1 MTASAASA
9 SADSKRIYLF
19 DTTLRDGAQ
28 TQGVDFSV
36 QDKRMISDALD
47 TLGIDYIEGGWPGAN
62 PTDTEFFAVDPGF
75 KHAKFVAFG
84 MTRGK
89 GRSAANDPVVAPILN
104 APTVGACFVGKSW
117 TYQVDV
123 ALKVSYDEN
132 LAMIG
137 DTIAAAAAA
146 GKEAMYDAEH
156 FFDGYKADRD
166 YALACASAAFDN
178 GARWVVLCDT
188 NGGTLPHEVEA
199 IINDVLTLIPGDR
212 LGVHFHDDTG
222 HAVANSLTA
231 VRCGARQVQGTLN
244 GLGERCGNANLTS
257 LIPSLKLKTDFEIA
271 VDDEGLQSLTKV
283 SRLVDEILGRAPN
296 RHAPYV
302 GANAFAHKGGLHA
315 SAVAKDPRTYEHIPP
330 ESVGNERQVLV
341 SNQAGRSNV
350 LAQLTAM
357 GLEVDPKDPRI
368 SDLTASIKTLEAE
381 KGLTFDGADASFEL
395 YTRQQFG
402 QSTSFFQLDRFRVI
416 DERRHNAKGDE
427 VTESMAMV
435 QLEIADRV
443 FIEAAPGNGP
453 VDALNA
459 ALRKALLEVYPGL
472 QDMHLTDYRVRI
484 LDGRSGT
491 AAKTRVMI
499 ESEDSAGRTWTTV
512 GVSTNIIDAS
522 FDALLDAIAW
532 KLLKEG
538 VHAI

>member
-199 IINDVLTLIPGDR
+199 IINDVLTHIPGNR

-257 LIPSLKLKTDFEIA
+257 LIPSLKLKTDFEIG
-271 VDDEGLQSLTKV
+271 VDEEGLQSLTKI

-472 QDMHLTDYRVRI
+472 KDMHLTDYRVRI

>member
-1 MTASAASA
+1 M
-9 SADSKRIYLF
+9 
-19 DTTLRDGAQ
+19 
-28 TQGVDFSV
+28 
-36 QDKRMISDALD
+36 
-47 TLGIDYIEGGWPGAN
+47 
-62 PTDTEFFAVDPGF
+62 
-75 KHAKFVAFG
+75 
-84 MTRGK
+84 
-89 GRSAANDPVVAPILN
+89 
-104 APTVGACFVGKSW
+104 
-117 TYQVDV
+117 
-123 ALKVSYDEN
+123 DE
-132 LAMIG
+132 
-137 DTIAAAAAA
+137 
-146 GKEAMYDAEH
+146 
-156 FFDGYKADRD
+156 
-166 YALACASAAFDN
+166 
-178 GARWVVLCDT
+178 
-188 NGGTLPHEVEA
+188 
-199 IINDVLTLIPGDR
+199 
-212 LGVHFHDDTG
+212 
-222 HAVANSLTA
+222 
-231 VRCGARQVQGTLN
+231 
-244 GLGERCGNANLTS
+244 
-257 LIPSLKLKTDFEIA
+257 
-271 VDDEGLQSLTKV
+271 EGLQSLTKV

>member
-62 PTDTEFFAVDPGF
+62 PTDTEFFAADPGF
-75 KHAKFVAFG
+75 KRAKFVAFG

-89 GRSAANDPVVAPILN
+89 GRSAANDPVVAPILK

-166 YALACASAAFDN
+166 YALACARAAYDN

-199 IINDVLTLIPGDR
+199 IINDVLNSIPGDR

-231 VRCGARQVQGTLN
+231 IRCGARQVQGTLN

-257 LIPSLKLKTDFEIA
+257 LIPSLKLKTDFEIG
-271 VDDEGLQSLTKV
+271 VDEEGLQSLTKI

-330 ESVGNERQVLV
+330 ESVGNQRQVLV

-350 LAQLTAM
+350 LAQLNAM
-357 GLEVDPKDPRI
+357 GLSVSAQDPRI

-435 QLEIADRV
+435 QLEIAERV

-459 ALRKALLEVYPGL
+459 ALRKALLEVYPSL

>member
-257 LIPSLKLKTDFEIA
+257 LIPSLKLKTDFEIG
-271 VDDEGLQSLTKV
+271 VDEEGLQSLTKI

-459 ALRKALLEVYPGL
+459 ALRKALLEVFPGL
-472 QDMHLTDYRVRI
+472 KDMHLTDYRVRI

>member
-257 LIPSLKLKTDFEIA
+257 LIPSLKLKTDFEIG
-271 VDDEGLQSLTKV
+271 VDEEGLQSLTKI

-459 ALRKALLEVYPGL
+459 SLRKALLEVYPGL
-472 QDMHLTDYRVRI
+472 KDMHLTDYRVRI

>member
-9 SADSKRIYLF
+9 FADSKRIYLF

-257 LIPSLKLKTDFEIA
+257 LIPSLKLKTDFEIG
-271 VDDEGLQSLTKV
+271 VDEEGLQSLTKI

>member
-1 MTASAASA
+1 
-9 SADSKRIYLF
+9 
-19 DTTLRDGAQ
+19 
-28 TQGVDFSV
+28 
-36 QDKRMISDALD
+36 
-47 TLGIDYIEGGWPGAN
+47 
-62 PTDTEFFAVDPGF
+62 
-75 KHAKFVAFG
+75 
-84 MTRGK
+84 
-89 GRSAANDPVVAPILN
+89 
-104 APTVGACFVGKSW
+104 
-117 TYQVDV
+117 
-123 ALKVSYDEN
+123 
-132 LAMIG
+132 
-137 DTIAAAAAA
+137 
-146 GKEAMYDAEH
+146 MYDAEH

-166 YALACASAAFDN
+166 YAIACAKAAFDN

-199 IINDVLTLIPGDR
+199 IVKDVLTMIPGDR

-222 HAVANSLTA
+222 HAVANSLVA
-231 VRCGARQVQGTLN
+231 VRCGARQIQGTLN

-257 LIPSLKLKTDFEIA
+257 LIPSLKLKTDFEIG
-271 VDDEGLQSLTKV
+271 VDEAGLQSLTKV

-315 SAVAKDPRTYEHIPP
+315 SAVAKDPRTYEHVPP
-330 ESVGNERQVLV
+330 ETVGNERQVLV

-350 LAQLTAM
+350 LAQLKAM
-357 GLEVDPKDPRI
+357 GLEVDAKDPRI
-368 SDLTASIKTLEAE
+368 NHLTSSIKTLEAE
-381 KGLTFDGADASFEL
+381 QGLTFDGADASFEL
-395 YTRQQFG
+395 YTRRQFG
-402 QSTSFFQLDRFRVI
+402 QSVSFFQLDRFRVI
-416 DERRHNAKGDE
+416 DERRHNAKGDQ

-435 QLEIADRV
+435 QLEITDRV

-459 ALRKALLEVYPGL
+459 ALRKALLEVYPSL
-472 QDMHLTDYRVRI
+472 TDMHLTDYRVRI

-538 VHAI
+538 AHAI

>member
-1 MTASAASA
+1 M
-9 SADSKRIYLF
+9 LF
-19 DTTLRDGAQ
+19 
-28 TQGVDFSV
+28 
-36 QDKRMISDALD
+36 
-47 TLGIDYIEGGWPGAN
+47 
-62 PTDTEFFAVDPGF
+62 
-75 KHAKFVAFG
+75 
-84 MTRGK
+84 
-89 GRSAANDPVVAPILN
+89 RS
-104 APTVGACFVGKSW
+104 
-117 TYQVDV
+117 
-123 ALKVSYDEN
+123 
-132 LAMIG
+132 
-137 DTIAAAAAA
+137 
-146 GKEAMYDAEH
+146 
-156 FFDGYKADRD
+156 
-166 YALACASAAFDN
+166 
-178 GARWVVLCDT
+178 
-188 NGGTLPHEVEA
+188 
-199 IINDVLTLIPGDR
+199 
-212 LGVHFHDDTG
+212 
-222 HAVANSLTA
+222 
-231 VRCGARQVQGTLN
+231 
-244 GLGERCGNANLTS
+244 
-257 LIPSLKLKTDFEIA
+257 
-271 VDDEGLQSLTKV
+271 

-315 SAVAKDPRTYEHIPP
+315 SAVAKDPRTYEHVPP

-350 LAQLTAM
+350 LSQLKAM
-357 GLEVDPKDPRI
+357 GLEVDASDPRI
-368 SDLTASIKTLEAE
+368 GDLTASIKTLESD

-435 QLEIADRV
+435 QLEISERV

-459 ALRKALLEVYPGL
+459 ALRKALLEVYPSL
-472 QDMHLTDYRVRI
+472 EDMHLTDYRVRI

-499 ESEDSAGRTWTTV
+499 ESEDSVGRTWTTV

>member
-199 IINDVLTLIPGDR
+199 IINDVLTHIPGDR

-257 LIPSLKLKTDFEIA
+257 LIPSLKLKTDFEIG
-271 VDDEGLQSLTKV
+271 VDEEGLQSLTKI

-472 QDMHLTDYRVRI
+472 KDMHLTDYRVRI

>member
-1 MTASAASA
+1 MTASAATA
-9 SADSKRIYLF
+9 ATDSKRIYLF

-36 QDKRMISDALD
+36 HDKRMISDALD

-62 PTDTEFFAVDPGF
+62 PTDTEFFAKDPGF
-75 KHAKFVAFG
+75 KRAKFVAFG

-166 YALACASAAFDN
+166 YAIACAKAAFDN

-199 IINDVLTLIPGDR
+199 IVKDVLTMIPGDR

-222 HAVANSLTA
+222 HAVANSLVA
-231 VRCGARQVQGTLN
+231 VRCGARQIQGTLN

-257 LIPSLKLKTDFEIA
+257 LIPSLKLKTDFEIG
-271 VDDEGLQSLTKV
+271 VDEAGLQSLTKV

-315 SAVAKDPRTYEHIPP
+315 SAVAKDPRTYEHVPP
-330 ESVGNERQVLV
+330 ETVGNERQVLV

-350 LAQLTAM
+350 LAQLKAM
-357 GLEVDPKDPRI
+357 GLEVDAKDPRI
-368 SDLTASIKTLEAE
+368 NHLTSSIKTLEAE
-381 KGLTFDGADASFEL
+381 QGLTFDGADASFEL
-395 YTRQQFG
+395 YTRRQFG
-402 QSTSFFQLDRFRVI
+402 QSVSFFQLDRFRVI
-416 DERRHNAKGDE
+416 DERRHNAKGDQ

-435 QLEIADRV
+435 QLEITDRV

-459 ALRKALLEVYPGL
+459 ALRRWPPAP
-472 QDMHLTDYRVRI
+472 TP
-484 LDGRSGT
+484 
-491 AAKTRVMI
+491 
-499 ESEDSAGRTWTTV
+499 AGQRRRPV
-512 GVSTNIIDAS
+512 
-522 FDALLDAIAW
+522 
-532 KLLKEG
+532 
-538 VHAI
+538 

>member
-257 LIPSLKLKTDFEIA
+257 LIPSLKLKTDFEIG
-271 VDDEGLQSLTKV
+271 VDEEGLQSLTKI

>member
-1 MTASAASA
+1 
-9 SADSKRIYLF
+9 
-19 DTTLRDGAQ
+19 
-28 TQGVDFSV
+28 
-36 QDKRMISDALD
+36 
-47 TLGIDYIEGGWPGAN
+47 
-62 PTDTEFFAVDPGF
+62 
-75 KHAKFVAFG
+75 
-84 MTRGK
+84 
-89 GRSAANDPVVAPILN
+89 
-104 APTVGACFVGKSW
+104 
-117 TYQVDV
+117 
-123 ALKVSYDEN
+123 
-132 LAMIG
+132 
-137 DTIAAAAAA
+137 
-146 GKEAMYDAEH
+146 MYDAEH

-166 YALACASAAFDN
+166 YAIACAKAAFDN

-199 IINDVLTLIPGDR
+199 IVKDVLTMIPGDR

-222 HAVANSLTA
+222 HAVANSLVA
-231 VRCGARQVQGTLN
+231 VRCGARQIQGTLN

-257 LIPSLKLKTDFEIA
+257 LIPSLKLKTDFEIG
-271 VDDEGLQSLTKV
+271 VDEAGLQSLTKV

-315 SAVAKDPRTYEHIPP
+315 SAVAKDPRTYEHVPP
-330 ESVGNERQVLV
+330 ETVGNERQVLV

-350 LAQLTAM
+350 LAQLKAM
-357 GLEVDPKDPRI
+357 GLEVDVKDPRI
-368 SDLTASIKTLEAE
+368 NHLTSSIKTLEAE
-381 KGLTFDGADASFEL
+381 QGLTFDGADASFEL
-395 YTRQQFG
+395 YTRRQFG
-402 QSTSFFQLDRFRVI
+402 QSVSFFQLDRFRVI
-416 DERRHNAKGDE
+416 DERRHNAKGDQ

-435 QLEIADRV
+435 QLEITDRV

-459 ALRKALLEVYPGL
+459 ALRKALLEVYPSL
-472 QDMHLTDYRVRI
+472 TDMHLTDYRVRI

-538 VHAI
+538 AHAI

>member
-28 TQGVDFSV
+28 TQGGDFSV
-36 QDKRMISDALD
+36 QDKRMVSDALD

-62 PTDTEFFAVDPGF
+62 PTDTEFFAADPGF
-75 KHAKFVAFG
+75 KRAKFVAFG

-137 DTIAAAAAA
+137 DTIAAAVAA

-166 YALACASAAFDN
+166 YALACARAAYDN

-199 IINDVLTLIPGDR
+199 IINDVLNSIPGDR

-231 VRCGARQVQGTLN
+231 IRCGARQVQGTLN

-257 LIPSLKLKTDFEIA
+257 LIPSLKLKTDFEIG
-271 VDDEGLQSLTKV
+271 VDEEGLQSLTKI

-315 SAVAKDPRTYEHIPP
+315 SAVAKDPRTYAHIPP
-330 ESVGNERQVLV
+330 ESVGNQRQVLV

-350 LAQLTAM
+350 LAQLNAM
-357 GLEVDPKDPRI
+357 GLSVSAQDPRI

-435 QLEIADRV
+435 QLEIAERV

-459 ALRKALLEVYPGL
+459 ALRKALLEVYPSL

>member
-1 MTASAASA
+1 MRWIPLVSTT
-9 SADSKRIYLF
+9 SKAVGPAP
-19 DTTLRDGAQ
+19 T
-28 TQGVDFSV
+28 
-36 QDKRMISDALD
+36 
-47 TLGIDYIEGGWPGAN
+47 

-257 LIPSLKLKTDFEIA
+257 LIPSLKLKTDFEI
-271 VDDEGLQSLTKV
+271 
-283 SRLVDEILGRAPN
+283 
-296 RHAPYV
+296 
-302 GANAFAHKGGLHA
+302 GG
-315 SAVAKDPRTYEHIPP
+315 
-330 ESVGNERQVLV
+330 G
-341 SNQAGRSNV
+341 
-350 LAQLTAM
+350 
-357 GLEVDPKDPRI
+357 
-368 SDLTASIKTLEAE
+368 
-381 KGLTFDGADASFEL
+381 
-395 YTRQQFG
+395 
-402 QSTSFFQLDRFRVI
+402 
-416 DERRHNAKGDE
+416 
-427 VTESMAMV
+427 
-435 QLEIADRV
+435 
-443 FIEAAPGNGP
+443 
-453 VDALNA
+453 
-459 ALRKALLEVYPGL
+459 
-472 QDMHLTDYRVRI
+472 
-484 LDGRSGT
+484 
-491 AAKTRVMI
+491 
-499 ESEDSAGRTWTTV
+499 
-512 GVSTNIIDAS
+512 
-522 FDALLDAIAW
+522 
-532 KLLKEG
+532 
-538 VHAI
+538 

>member
-1 MTASAASA
+1 MTATAASE
-9 SADSKRIYLF
+9 STNSKRLYLF

-36 QDKRMISDALD
+36 HDKRMISEALD

-62 PTDTEFFAVDPGF
+62 PTDTEFFAKDPGF
-75 KHAKFVAFG
+75 KNAKFVAFG

-89 GRSAANDPVVAPILN
+89 DRSAANDPVVAPILN
-104 APTVGACFVGKSW
+104 SPTVGACFVGKSW

-123 ALKVSYDEN
+123 ALKVSYEEN
-132 LAMIG
+132 LSMIG
-137 DTIAAAAAA
+137 DTIAAAVNA

-166 YALACASAAFDN
+166 YALSCARAAFDN

-199 IINDVLTLIPGDR
+199 IINDVLTVIPGDR

-257 LIPSLKLKTDFEIA
+257 LIPSLKLKTDFEIG
-271 VDDEGLQSLTKV
+271 VNEEGLQSLTKV

-315 SAVAKDPRTYEHIPP
+315 SAVAKDPRTYEHVPP

-350 LAQLTAM
+350 LSQLKVM
-357 GLEVDPKDPRI
+357 GLEVDANDPRI
-368 SDLTASIKTLEAE
+368 GDLTASIKTLEAD

-435 QLEIADRV
+435 QLEISERV

-459 ALRKALLEVYPGL
+459 ALRKALLEVYPSL
-472 QDMHLTDYRVRI
+472 EDMHLTDYRVRI

-499 ESEDSAGRTWTTV
+499 ESEDSVGRTWTTV

>member
-62 PTDTEFFAVDPGF
+62 PTDTEFFAADPGF
-75 KHAKFVAFG
+75 KRAKFVAFG

-137 DTIAAAAAA
+137 DTIAAAVAA

-166 YALACASAAFDN
+166 YALACARAAYDN

-199 IINDVLTLIPGDR
+199 IINDVLNSIPGDR

-231 VRCGARQVQGTLN
+231 IRCGARQVQGTLN

-257 LIPSLKLKTDFEIA
+257 LIPSLKLKTDFEIG
-271 VDDEGLQSLTKV
+271 VDEEGLQSLTKI

-330 ESVGNERQVLV
+330 ESVGNQRQVLV

-350 LAQLTAM
+350 LAQLNAM
-357 GLEVDPKDPRI
+357 GLSVSAQDPRI

-435 QLEIADRV
+435 QLEIAERV

-459 ALRKALLEVYPGL
+459 ALRKALLEVYPSL

>member
-257 LIPSLKLKTDFEIA
+257 LIPSLKLKTDFEIG
-271 VDDEGLQSLTKV
+271 VDEEGLQSLTKI

-538 VHAI
+538 AHAI

>member
-9 SADSKRIYLF
+9 FADSKRIYLF

-257 LIPSLKLKTDFEIA
+257 LIPSLKLKTDFEIG
-271 VDDEGLQSLTKV
+271 VDEEGLQSLTKI

-472 QDMHLTDYRVRI
+472 KDMHLTDYRVRI

>member
-257 LIPSLKLKTDFEIA
+257 LIPSLKLKTDFEIG
-271 VDDEGLQSLTKV
+271 VDEEGLQSLTKI

-472 QDMHLTDYRVRI
+472 KDMHLTDYRVRI

>member
-9 SADSKRIYLF
+9 YADSKRIYLF

-199 IINDVLTLIPGDR
+199 IINDVLTHIPGDR

-257 LIPSLKLKTDFEIA
+257 LIPSLKLKTDFEIG
-271 VDDEGLQSLTKV
+271 VDEEGLQSLTKI

-472 QDMHLTDYRVRI
+472 KDMHLTDYRVRI

>member
-1 MTASAASA
+1 
-9 SADSKRIYLF
+9 
-19 DTTLRDGAQ
+19 
-28 TQGVDFSV
+28 
-36 QDKRMISDALD
+36 
-47 TLGIDYIEGGWPGAN
+47 
-62 PTDTEFFAVDPGF
+62 
-75 KHAKFVAFG
+75 
-84 MTRGK
+84 
-89 GRSAANDPVVAPILN
+89 
-104 APTVGACFVGKSW
+104 
-117 TYQVDV
+117 
-123 ALKVSYDEN
+123 VSYDEN

-166 YALACASAAFDN
+166 YAIACAKAAFDN

-199 IINDVLTLIPGDR
+199 IIEDVLTVIPGER

-222 HAVANSLTA
+222 HAVANSLVA
-231 VRCGARQVQGTLN
+231 VRCGARQIQGTLN

-257 LIPSLKLKTDFEIA
+257 LIPSLKLKTDFEIG
-271 VDDEGLQSLTKV
+271 VNDDGLQSLTKV

-315 SAVAKDPRTYEHIPP
+315 SAVAKDPRTYEHVPP
-330 ESVGNERQVLV
+330 ETVGNERQVLV

-350 LAQLTAM
+350 LAQLKAM
-357 GLEVDPKDPRI
+357 GLEVDAKDPRI
-368 SDLTASIKTLEAE
+368 NDLTSSIKTLEAE
-381 KGLTFDGADASFEL
+381 QGLTFDGADASFEL
-395 YTRQQFG
+395 YTRKQFG
-402 QSTSFFQLDRFRVI
+402 QSISFFQLDRFRVI
-416 DERRHNAKGDE
+416 DERRHNAKGDQ

-435 QLEIADRV
+435 QLEIADRM

-459 ALRKALLEVYPGL
+459 ALRKALLEVYPSL
-472 QDMHLTDYRVRI
+472 ADMHLTDYRVRI

-499 ESEDSAGRTWTTV
+499 ESEDSVGRTWTTV

-538 VHAI
+538 ANAI

>member
-47 TLGIDYIEGGWPGAN
+47 KLGIDYIEGGWPGAN
-62 PTDTEFFAVDPGF
+62 PTDTEFFAADPGF
-75 KHAKFVAFG
+75 KRAKFVAFG

-89 GRSAANDPVVAPILN
+89 GRSAENDPVVAPILN

-137 DTIAAAAAA
+137 DTIAAAVAA

-166 YALACASAAFDN
+166 YALACARAAYDN

-199 IINDVLTLIPGDR
+199 IITDVLNSIPGDQ

-231 VRCGARQVQGTLN
+231 IRCGARQVQGTLN

-257 LIPSLKLKTDFEIA
+257 LIPSLKLKTDFEIG
-271 VDDEGLQSLTKV
+271 VDEEGLQSLTKI

-330 ESVGNERQVLV
+330 ESVGNQRQVLV

-350 LAQLTAM
+350 LAQLNAM
-357 GLEVDPKDPRI
+357 GLSVSAQDPRI

-435 QLEIADRV
+435 QLEIAERV

-459 ALRKALLEVYPGL
+459 ALRKALLEVYPSL

>member
-1 MTASAASA
+1 
-9 SADSKRIYLF
+9 
-19 DTTLRDGAQ
+19 
-28 TQGVDFSV
+28 
-36 QDKRMISDALD
+36 
-47 TLGIDYIEGGWPGAN
+47 
-62 PTDTEFFAVDPGF
+62 
-75 KHAKFVAFG
+75 
-84 MTRGK
+84 
-89 GRSAANDPVVAPILN
+89 
-104 APTVGACFVGKSW
+104 
-117 TYQVDV
+117 
-123 ALKVSYDEN
+123 
-132 LAMIG
+132 
-137 DTIAAAAAA
+137 
-146 GKEAMYDAEH
+146 MYDAEH

-166 YALACASAAFDN
+166 YALSCARAAFDN

-199 IINDVLTLIPGDR
+199 IINDVLTVIPGDR

-257 LIPSLKLKTDFEIA
+257 LIPSLKLKTDFEIG
-271 VDDEGLQSLTKV
+271 VNEEGLQSLTKV

-315 SAVAKDPRTYEHIPP
+315 SAVAKDPRTYEHVPP

-350 LAQLTAM
+350 LSQLKAM
-357 GLEVDPKDPRI
+357 GLEVDASDPRI
-368 SDLTASIKTLEAE
+368 GDLTASIKTLESD

-435 QLEIADRV
+435 QLEISERV

-459 ALRKALLEVYPGL
+459 ALRKALLEVYPSL
-472 QDMHLTDYRVRI
+472 EDMHLTDYRVRI

-499 ESEDSAGRTWTTV
+499 ESEDSVGRTWTTV